1 MENRSLAFLGKS
13 LAGLVEIHRICPELA
28 ASEAGCSVALYHDAE
43 HMLRTGMAMVWS
55 KTLHL
60 ESAG

>member
-13 LAGLVEIHRICPELA
+13 LAGLVEIHRICAALE
-28 ASEAGCSVALYHDAE
+28 ASEARCTATLYHGTE
-43 HMLRTGMAMVWS
+43 LMLRISTALVWC

-60 ESAG
+60 ESA